1 MLSFTKEYGKI
12 YDNKK
17 IGEVHLKKA
26 VVTGASSGIGR
37 AITEV
42 LLHLGYSV
50 VGVSRSITQ
59 EHFESEHFHAIS
71 ADLSSE
77 AELLKLC
84 EELKKEDIFILI
96 NAAGFGRFE
105 PHEALNA
112 KTITTMTFVNLTAP
126 MLLTNA
132 TLRSL
137 KKNEGYL
144 ININSI
150 EAIRASKFAGVYS
163 ATKAGLKAFGDS
175 LFEET
180 RKSGLSITNINPDM
194 TESGFYDMLRFDVS
208 QKEDEKLFA
217 QDIAEAVRHI
227 LTMRKGAVVSE
238 YTIRSLKFGIR
249 KKPKK

>member
-1 MLSFTKEYGKI
+1 M
-12 YDNKK
+12 
-17 IGEVHLKKA
+17 KKA

-37 AITEV
+37 AISER
-42 LLHLGYSV
+42 LLRLGYSV
-50 VGVSRSITQ
+50 IGVSRTVETSL
-59 EHFESEHFHAIS
+59 FSSEHFTALQV
-71 ADLSSE
+71 DLSNE
-77 AELLKLC
+77 KATLLLC
-84 EELKKEDIFILI
+84 EKLKNEDIFILI

-105 PHEALNA
+105 PHEELNA
-112 KTITTMTFVNLTAP
+112 STITEMTFLNLTAP

-137 KKNEGYL
+137 KKSEGYL

-194 TESGFYDMLRFDVS
+194 TESAFYDDLRFETS
-208 QKEDEKLFA
+208 KKEDEKLFA
-217 QDIAEAVRHI
+217 SDIADAVEHI

-238 YTIRSLKFGIR
+238 YTIRSLKFGIA
-249 KKPKK
+249 KKKEL